1 MPKSVER
8 FCQKRGLVR
17 RINWNKTSYPL
28 VREAPVH
35 DFSGLSKGS
44 RFAVLSR
51 FVCCHYGRFF
61 PLAKRF
67 NGEIELNAIKFIE
80 LALENGKNRALKLI
94 GDMKDAP
101 LTRPTN
107 RGGNHPLWVLGHL
120 LYSESMLIDGFICGK
135 PNRFAKW
142 EGLFGIGSVPSDD
155 AGRYPTLDDL
165 TMKFDE
171 MRSATLAFLQTIGDE
186 DLDKPSQ
193 APTQFGKSFATI
205 GGILSAATSH
215 VNFHAGQVAD
225 SRRAAGRPPLM
236 F

>member
-1 MPKSVER
+1 M
-8 FCQKRGLVR
+8 Q
-17 RINWNKTSYPL
+17 
-28 VREAPVH
+28 
-35 DFSGLSKGS
+35 
-44 RFAVLSR
+44 
-51 FVCCHYGRFF
+51 
-61 PLAKRF
+61 
-67 NGEIELNAIKFIE
+67 LNAIKFIE

-101 LTRPTN
+101 LTRPTD

-120 LYSESMLIDGFICGK
+120 VYSESMLIDGFICGT

-155 AGRYPTLDDL
+155 ASQYPTLDEL
-165 TMKFDE
+165 TVTFNE
-171 MRSATLAFLQTIGDE
+171 MRSATIAYLKTISDP
-186 DLDKPSQ
+186 DLDQPSQ
-193 APTQFGKSFATI
+193 APSQFGKSFATI
-205 GGILSAATSH
+205 GGVLSAATAH